1 MAPEGSSPVDV
12 SFGALLRQH
21 RRRRGASQEQL
32 AEDANV
38 STRHLSF
45 METGKAS
52 PSREMV
58 LALARALGLELRD
71 RNALLGAAGFASV
84 YRTSE
89 LSSLRL
95 APVRRAIDLI
105 FRQQEPFSSMLLDHD
120 WNIVDMNDGARRL
133 VGHFMATMP
142 DDPRV
147 VMNIVRA
154 TLHPQGLK
162 PCIAN
167 WPELAAYMVERLR
180 FECAHEG
187 GEHGSGRRALL
198 EEVLGYP
205 DIAGL
210 PAYGGDGPVV
220 LVHLRRK
227 HDDGRVSEARLFTM
241 VTSLGTPLD
250 VTAQELAIES
260 TFPADDASDAF
271 IRALAAGE
279 AAP

>member
-1 MAPEGSSPVDV
+1 MPHAAAAPADDAV
-12 SFGALLRQH
+12 SFGGLLRQH

-32 AEDANV
+32 AFDAEV

-45 METGKAS
+45 LETGKAR

-84 YRTSE
+84 YATSA

-105 FRQQEPFSSMLLDHD
+105 FRQQEPFSAMLLDHD

-133 VGHFMATMP
+133 VGHFIDVMP
-142 DDPRV
+142 ADPRV

-154 TLHPQGLK
+154 TLHPEGLK
-162 PCIAN
+162 PAIAN
-167 WPELAAYMVERLR
+167 WTALAAYMVERLR
-180 FECAHEG
+180 FECAHDG
-187 GEHGSGRRALL
+187 GGGRRALL
-198 EEVLGYP
+198 DEVLGYP
-205 DIAGL
+205 DVREL
-210 PAYGGDGPVV
+210 PPSRVDGPVV
-220 LVHLRRK
+220 LVHLRRT
-227 HDDGRVSEARLFTM
+227 HADGRVSECRLFTM
-241 VTSLGTPLD
+241 VTTLGTPLD

-260 TFPADDASDAF
+260 TFPADDDSDAF
-271 IRALAAGE
+271 MRRLAGDDA
-279 AAP
+279 